1 MTALETLQ
9 RYWGYDRFRPM
20 QEEIISAALGG
31 GDVLAILPTGG
42 GKSVCFQVPAL
53 MKDGIAVVVTPLVAL
68 MKDQVE
74 NLAAR
79 GIRALCVHSGMDR
92 REIDTALNNAAYGD
106 FKFLYVSPERLSTSL
121 FRSYLEVMKVCYIV
135 VDEAHCISQWGYDF
149 RPDYLQI
156 AAMRVLVDAPVI
168 ALTATATPEVARD
181 IADKLA
187 RPAGAAVPERS
198 PGAPGGLRL
207 QDAGTPAQACG
218 ACRGFTILKSGFSTG
233 LELDESYFGKDKI
246 DATSGITVSFLV
258 TANSDWDSIAMR
270 TKFGAINVTMPN
282 LQLNVA
288 DANAINGD
296 AAMKALFDK
305 FLNAK
310 NERENAFPSTAGAVL
325 ESGYAW
331 DSIKN
336 TPNAYVTV
344 TMGANGIVFY
354 LNGNKMLTYPV
365 TMVFG
370 ASSGTVKDFIDL
382 FMLAAAKE
390 GVIFTAND
398 TIVEGKELTEAQA
411 VARYNN
417 YLLEHDYYPE
427 PAPVPTHP
435 DWNEDGAF
443 TIGTTDNSVTYTTS
457 MRVYGVERGETLTL
471 EGTLTSK
478 ANDPPEGETP
488 NQITFGAWNAPV
500 ITLYN
505 GVSVSPVTIRAD
517 NWALGAD
524 GDQTGETAAC
534 SSLGWTIKKTAPAL
548 QNTITGNA
556 DVWAEIRPI
565 MNNSTLKIA
574 LTYSEDGKSF
584 TVAYTFISGEHS
596 WTETYVLTRS
606 DGAELGDEAF
616 SFGIGVDRC
625 SYSVT
630 SFVRS

>member
-1 MTALETLQ
+1 M
-9 RYWGYDRFRPM
+9 
-20 QEEIISAALGG
+20 
-31 GDVLAILPTGG
+31 
-42 GKSVCFQVPAL
+42 
-53 MKDGIAVVVTPLVAL
+53 
-68 MKDQVE
+68 
-74 NLAAR
+74 
-79 GIRALCVHSGMDR
+79 
-92 REIDTALNNAAYGD
+92 
-106 FKFLYVSPERLSTSL
+106 
-121 FRSYLEVMKVCYIV
+121 
-135 VDEAHCISQWGYDF
+135 
-149 RPDYLQI
+149 
-156 AAMRVLVDAPVI
+156 
-168 ALTATATPEVARD
+168 
-181 IADKLA
+181 
-187 RPAGAAVPERS
+187 
-198 PGAPGGLRL
+198 
-207 QDAGTPAQACG
+207 
-218 ACRGFTILKSGFSTG
+218 
-233 LELDESYFGKDKI
+233 ELDESYFGEDKI

-288 DANAINGD
+288 DTNAINAD
-296 AAMKALFDK
+296 AAMKELFDK

-310 NERENAFPSTAGAVL
+310 TERENAFPSTSGAIL

-354 LNGNKMLTYPV
+354 LNGSKMLTYPM

-390 GVIFTAND
+390 GVIFGTTQFAGQITAND

-443 TIGTTDNSVTYTTS
+443 MIGATDNSVAYTTS

-478 ANDPPEGETP
+478 ANDPAEGEAP

-505 GVSVSPVTIRAD
+505 GISASPVTIRAD
-517 NWALGAD
+517 NYVLGAD
-524 GDQTGETAAC
+524 NDQTGETAVC
-534 SSLGWTIKKTAPAL
+534 SSIGWTIKKTAPAL
-548 QNTITGNA
+548 QNTIAEND
-556 DVWAEIRPI
+556 DVWVEIRPI

-584 TVAYTFISGEHS
+584 TVVYTFTSEDHS

-606 DGAELGDEAF
+606 DGAELGDDAF

-625 SYSVT
+625 SYNAT
-630 SFVRS
+630 TFTRS